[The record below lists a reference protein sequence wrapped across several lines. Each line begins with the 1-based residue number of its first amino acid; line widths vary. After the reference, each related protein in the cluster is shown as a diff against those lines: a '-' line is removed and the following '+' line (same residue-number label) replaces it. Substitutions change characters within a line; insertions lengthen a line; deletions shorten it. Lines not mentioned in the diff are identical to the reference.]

1 MIQMKMILIASLL
14 AACFIQTAQ
23 AADIPEPGKLDAR
36 VRSVTYKKD
45 DVTVVNVRRG
55 AVTRIVL
62 ADDEKIVAAATGFT
76 ADCSKAELEWCVH
89 ADVGTNQIW
98 VKPKDN
104 ATHNNL
110 ELKSDKRDYSFEFRV
125 LPDAEHGRNRKAAG
139 ENGLDA
145 EPMFRVIFRYPVV
158 VPPMP
163 AFLVA
168 PNVASAPLNEK
179 AVLEERIAASKPVG
193 RNWKYSMQVV
203 QGSEEIA
210 PSMVFDDGR
219 FTYFRF
225 PENREVPTIFYISAT
240 GEESRINY
248 HMEDDLAVVQ
258 RMGREFVLRLGQAT
272 VGVWN
277 DAYDP
282 NGVAP
287 KDGTTIDGVTRTLR
301 QGNNK

>member
-1 MIQMKMILIASLL
+1 MKMILIASLL
-14 AACFIQTAQ
+14 AACFIPAVQ

-36 VRSVTYKKD
+36 VRFVTYKKD

-76 ADCSKAELEWCVH
+76 ADCSKVELEWCVH

-98 VKPKDN
+98 IKPKDS

-139 ENGLDA
+139 ENSLDA
-145 EPMFRVIFRYPVV
+145 EPMFRVIFRYPLVM
-158 VPPMP
+158 PPMS
-163 AFLVA
+163 AFMAL
-168 PNVASAPLNEK
+168 NVANAANAANSPVNER
-179 AVLEERIAASKPVG
+179 AVLEERIAAAKPVA
-193 RNWKYSMQVV
+193 RNWKYTMQVI

-225 PENREVPTIFYISAT
+225 PESREVPTIFYISAT

-258 RMGREFVLRLGQAT
+258 QPVIGDAGQPWA
-272 VGVWN
+272 VNSCCVWVKPRS
-277 DAYDP
+277 AC
-282 NGVAP
+282 
-287 KDGTTIDGVTRTLR
+287 GTTPTTPMGWRPRMARPSTA
-301 QGNNK
+301 